1 MKKVILTVATVL
13 TMGLIGHSQCD
24 VKVSTNEY
32 TQERK
37 IKTGFLKFRNVTVS
51 IEKVDSIYVMC
62 LVLNSSIYLTI
73 DKGDI
78 IYLKLENGSVVKIY
92 NGSTSYGD
100 YSTYSGNY
108 NILAFE
114 LDNETMN
121 KLKESP
127 IVGIK
132 CHINEY
138 DISTSFGRQL
148 QNNFKCITEIN

>member
-13 TMGLIGHSQCD
+13 TMGLVGHSQCS

-32 TQERK
+32 TQEK
-37 IKTGFLKFRNVTVS
+37 TIKTGFLKFRSGMVS

-62 LVLNSSIYLTI
+62 LMLNSSIYLTI
-73 DKGDI
+73 DKGDV

-92 NGSTSYGD
+92 NESTSYGD

-108 NILAFE
+108 NILTFI
-114 LDNETMN
+114 LDNDIIN
-121 KLKESP
+121 KLKESS

-132 CHINEY
+132 CSVNEY
-138 DISTSFGRQL
+138 NITSSFGKQL
-148 QNNFKCITEIN
+148 QDNFKCITEFN